1 MCIHMLTKRTNI
13 LFNEELF
20 NHLVALA
27 NKNSTSVGDLVRK
40 AVVKVYYQENNDKRA
55 NAYNKILS
63 LRKNIKKISNIEIK
77 EFINYGRKY

>member
-1 MCIHMLTKRTNI
+1 MLTKRTNI

-40 AVVKVYYQENNDKRA
+40 AVIKVYPQKINDKRMKV
-55 NAYNKILS
+55 YEKILS
-63 LRKNIKKISNIEIK
+63 LRKNIKKISNKEIK